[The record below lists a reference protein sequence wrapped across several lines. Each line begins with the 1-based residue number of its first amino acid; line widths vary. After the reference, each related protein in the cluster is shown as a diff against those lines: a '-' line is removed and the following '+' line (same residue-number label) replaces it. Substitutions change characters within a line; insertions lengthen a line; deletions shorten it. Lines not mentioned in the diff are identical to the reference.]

1 MQPPRDNH
9 QVGKTQHSSCFH
21 MSVVSRSWEAC
32 ASFNLTRLSAT
43 LPVCLPYRP
52 EVVAP
57 CGAARPDRYARQDR
71 TDDAH
76 L

>member
-1 MQPPRDNH
+1 
-9 QVGKTQHSSCFH
+9 

-57 CGAARPDRYARQDR
+57 CGAARPERYARQDR
-71 TDDAH
+71 TDDVH